1 MCIIV
6 YKPWGIPIDPQI
18 LETCFEN
25 NPDGA
30 GYMFPCEG
38 RLLIKKGFFTFEEF
52 AAAWEKSRKIHG
64 DTLPVVFHF
73 RIATAGKIDKA
84 NCHPHRIA
92 SDLGFVHNGILTC
105 VDVPKG
111 SVVSDTVIY
120 GNRYLGRLAGK
131 SLRNTGLFDKIG
143 RHIGQGNKFTFMNG
157 QGKVV
162 ICNEEQGEWRDGL
175 WFSNLSFLP
184 RRDFPFLRYDTDW
197 VCEYCGA
204 MLETSDEIVEG
215 ACRECLDYF
224 DSGPAECGGCRD
236 VLFSTAHRELGWCD
250 DCGYEIYGRKWPE
263 MMQGLAR
270 ANGQDETFP
279 EWF

>member
-6 YKPWGIPIDPQI
+6 YKPWGIPMDFRT

-38 RLLIKKGFFTFEEF
+38 RLLIKKGFFSFDDF
-52 AAAWEKSRKIHG
+52 SAAWDKSRKIHG

-92 SDLGFVHNGILTC
+92 HDLGFVHNGILSC

-111 SVVSDTVIY
+111 SEVSDTIIY
-120 GNRYLGRLAGK
+120 RDRYLGNLTGYF
-131 SLRNTGLFDKIG
+131 LRHAKLFKRIG
-143 RHIGQGNKFTFMNG
+143 RHIGRGNKFVFMNG
-157 QGKVV
+157 RGRVV
-162 ICNEEQGEWRDGL
+162 ICNEDQGEWRDGI

-184 RRDFPFLRYDTDW
+184 RRGFPFFRNDGEW
-197 VCEYCGA
+197 VCEYCGRILA
-204 MLETSDEIVEG
+204 TEEEMVES
-215 ACRECLDYF
+215 ACRECLEYF
-224 DSGPAECGGCRD
+224 EAGPADCGGCYGILPSS
-236 VLFSTAHRELGWCD
+236 VHRELGWCD
-250 DCGYEIYGRKWPE
+250 DCGFEIYGKDWPNLLRESASLNVGGGGGKW
-263 MMQGLAR
+263 
-270 ANGQDETFP
+270 F
-279 EWF
+279 